1 MSTPNDSPRYPKPEA
16 VLRIPEY
23 GHAIIEASA
32 GTGKTHTIEHLVVD
46 LITRGI
52 GIDEILVVTFTER
65 ATAELT
71 RRIRSK
77 ITELLALE
85 KTATTLSPENCWV
98 LDDPTRERLETART
112 DFDRASIATIHGF
125 CHSILMENAFLNGSL
140 FEPRHIDDRK
150 VFSRAFKDVLR
161 TELARRE
168 ELLPYLHA
176 WLEVRQS
183 NVHVL
188 EELLYEASRQRA
200 PVVPGFDA
208 TGLSNIAS
216 RFETTRMSSTEL
228 VARGVRRGSIAKVLR
243 NLDGVYD
250 ALANYRRTN
259 NLAVLVAELDEVELR
274 YLDAQLGDFDELAAA
289 APALSATVVV
299 QFLPLVLERLA
310 RMKREEGHFDFDDM
324 LSRVDESLDGP
335 RGAELTRMLQA
346 RYRSVLIDEFQDTD
360 EIQWSIFR
368 KLFFV
373 DGAKTPLRLV
383 GDPKQAIYG
392 FRGADVHVYL
402 EARSALV
409 ARSAMVPLVENFRS
423 TPALIDALNLVFDQ
437 KAEPPFFTGNIR
449 YDRPLRAAR
458 DDYRLIGADGGPA
471 FPLMLVRSP
480 DRLTLAAYI
489 AREIEALTTDEKKK
503 LRFGAEGDER
513 PLGAEDIF
521 VLTRTSREA
530 SEIGEALDARRVPY
544 ASYKQEGLFQSRE
557 AEEIRT
563 LLAAVA
569 EPRDRSKRLR
579 AWMTRFFGLSLRD
592 LEQCRNV
599 RSDHPLMSRLIGW
612 KELADAKDYDR
623 LFSRILEDSG
633 VLERELF
640 SGRGE
645 RALVNYTHIFDRI
658 LEHVHASGAS
668 LPELIRTLSSF
679 IEGDGLTP
687 GSDGNVMR
695 LESDGTVHV
704 MTIHMAKG
712 LEAGIVFVYGFS
724 SGRSRG
730 IASYY
735 ERTEKRAYVGKLADA
750 PDDVRDAIERERGEE
765 DQRLFYVALTR
776 AKARLYLPLMAD
788 DGAGR
793 GLGCYARVNR
803 RLHELLGVFKVDEAQ
818 PDERVP
824 EGEDV
829 RLGDWKPPAEML
841 EVQDNRAAFDALGD
855 RHRGLVVTSYSR
867 LKTFRGGYRAPLE
880 EPADVLEPIQPIQP
894 IQPVQP
900 VQHVQPVLPGGSA
913 TGIFLHDVL
922 ENVDFRVLRLDPSL
936 ETWRARGDI
945 KALFRRAMRRN
956 GIESRFLAEA
966 QRIVHTT
973 LISPVALGPHHL
985 GGGFASL
992 ETEMREVEFV
1002 YPYPETDGKLRRGY
1016 AKGFIDFVFEV
1027 AGMTYFCDWKSDV
1040 LPSWHED
1047 ALNEHV
1053 RRNYTLQAK
1062 LYALALVKMLGI
1074 ADEKDYRARVG
1085 GLVYCFVRGM
1095 PAGGIYF
1102 EQPSWTTVSM
1112 WTDELIR
1119 EERL

>member
-1 MSTPNDSPRYPKPEA
+1 MSAPRDFVRYPKPEA
-16 VLRIPEY
+16 VIRIPEY

-46 LITRGI
+46 FITRGI

-65 ATAELT
+65 ATSELS

-77 ITELLALE
+77 LSELLALE
-85 KTATTLSPENCWV
+85 KTTTTLSPENCWV
-98 LDDPTRERLETART
+98 LDDTTRERLETARIE
-112 DFDRASIATIHGF
+112 FDRASITTIHGF
-125 CHSILMENAFLNGSL
+125 CHSILIENAFLNGSL
-140 FEPRHIDDRK
+140 FDERHIDERE
-150 VFSRAFKDVLR
+150 VFSRAFTDVLR
-161 TELARRE
+161 AALALRE

-176 WLEVRQS
+176 WLEVRHS
-183 NVHVL
+183 SVHAL
-188 EELLYEASRQRA
+188 EELLYDCSRQRA
-200 PVVPGFDA
+200 PVVPGFDV
-208 TGLSNIAS
+208 TRLQDIAS
-216 RFETTRMSSTEL
+216 GFKTITMSSPEL

-243 NLDGVYD
+243 NLEGVND
-250 ALANYRRTN
+250 AIANYRRTN

-274 YLDAQLGDFDELAAA
+274 YLDAQLDGDFGELAGA
-289 APALSATVVV
+289 APALSAAVAVL
-299 QFLPLVLERLA
+299 FLPLVLDRLS
-310 RMKREEGHFDFDDM
+310 RMKREEGYFDFDDM

-335 RGAELTRMLQA
+335 RGAELTRMLRA

-373 DGAKTPLRLV
+373 DGAKTPLTLV

-402 EARSALV
+402 EARSALL

-458 DDYRLIGADGGPA
+458 ENFRLIGAGGEPA
-471 FPLMLVRSP
+471 FPLVLVRSQ
-480 DRLTLAAYI
+480 DKSSVAAYI
-489 AREIEALTTDEKKK
+489 AREIEALTTDAKRK

-513 PLGAEDIF
+513 TLGAEDIF
-521 VLTRTSREA
+521 VLTRTSREGSA
-530 SEIGEALDARRVPY
+530 IGQALDARGVSY
-544 ASYKQEGLFQSRE
+544 AFYKQEGLFQSRE

-569 EPRDRSKRLR
+569 EIRDRSKRLR
-579 AWMTRFFGLSLRD
+579 AWMTRFFDLSLRD

-599 RSDHPLMSRLIGW
+599 RSDHPLMRRLIGW
-612 KELADAKDYDR
+612 KELADAKDFDR

-645 RALVNYTHIFDRI
+645 RAFVNYAHIFDTL
-658 LEHVHASGAS
+658 LEQVHASGAS
-668 LPELIRTLSSF
+668 LPELVRTLSSF
-679 IEGDGLTP
+679 MDGDGLTP
-687 GSDGNVMR
+687 ASDGNVMR
-695 LESDGTVHV
+695 LESDRTVHV
-704 MTIHMAKG
+704 MSIHMAKG

-724 SGRSRG
+724 NGRSRG
-730 IASYY
+730 VTSYY
-735 ERTEKRAYVGKLADA
+735 EGTQRRVYVGKIADA
-750 PDDVRDAIERERGEE
+750 TDDVRDAIEREQSEE
-765 DQRLFYVALTR
+765 NQRLFYVALTR
-776 AKARLYLPLMAD
+776 AKARLYLPLMPE
-788 DGAGR
+788 DGTGR
-793 GLGCYARVNR
+793 GLGCYAHVNR
-803 RLHELLGVFKVDEAQ
+803 RLHELLGVFAIDEAQ
-818 PDERVP
+818 PEERAA
-824 EGEDV
+824 EGDDV

-841 EVQDNRAAFDALGD
+841 QLPDNAPVFKTLRD

-867 LKTFRGGYRAPLE
+867 LKMLRGGYRAPLV
-880 EPADVLEPIQPIQP
+880 EPADILEPL
-894 IQPVQP
+894 
-900 VQHVQPVLPGGSA
+900 LPGGSA

-936 ETWRARGDI
+936 EAWRTRGDV

-956 GIESRFLAEA
+956 GIEPRFLGEAE
-966 QRIVHTT
+966 RIVHTALT
-973 LISPVALGPHHL
+973 SPVTLGPHHL
-985 GGGFASL
+985 GGGFASI
-992 ETEMREVEFV
+992 EIEMREVAFV
-1002 YPYPETDGKLRRGY
+1002 YPYPEADGKLRRGY
-1016 AKGFIDFVFEV
+1016 AKGFVDFVFEV

-1040 LPSWHED
+1040 LPTWDED

-1062 LYALALVKMLGI
+1062 LYTLALIKMLGI
-1074 ADEKDYRARVG
+1074 ANEKDYAARFG

-1095 PAGGIYF
+1095 PSGGIYF
-1102 EQPSWTTVSM
+1102 EQPSWTTVST
-1112 WTDELIR
+1112 WTDELVR

>member
-1 MSTPNDSPRYPKPEA
+1 MSTPRDFPRYPKPEA
-16 VLRIPEY
+16 VIRIPEY

-46 LITRGI
+46 LITRGTS
-52 GIDEILVVTFTER
+52 IDEILVVTFTER
-65 ATAELT
+65 ATAELK

-77 ITELLALE
+77 ISELLALE
-85 KTATTLSPENCWV
+85 YTTTTLSPENCWV
-98 LDDPTRERLETART
+98 LDDTTRERLETARVE
-112 DFDRASIATIHGF
+112 FDRASIATIHGF

-140 FEPRHIDDRK
+140 FDERHIDEREA
-150 VFSRAFKDVLR
+150 FSRAFKDVLR

-168 ELLPYLHA
+168 ELLPYLRA

-183 NVHVL
+183 SVHTL
-188 EELLYEASRQRA
+188 EELLYESSRQRA
-200 PVVPGFDA
+200 PVIPGFDA
-208 TGLSNIAS
+208 THLGNVAS
-216 RFETTRMSSTEL
+216 SFKTTRMSSAEL
-228 VARGVRRGSIAKVLR
+228 VDRGVRRGSIEKVLR
-243 NLDGVYD
+243 NLEGVHD
-250 ALANYRRTN
+250 ALANYRRAHN
-259 NLAVLVAELDEVELR
+259 VAVLVAELDDVELR
-274 YLDAQLGDFDELAAA
+274 YLDAQLGGAAELAELAVA
-289 APALSATVVV
+289 APSLSRAVVV
-299 QFLPLVLERLA
+299 QFLPLVMDRLA

-335 RGAELTRMLQA
+335 RGAELTRMLRA

-373 DGAKTPLRLV
+373 DGAKTPLRLI

-458 DDYRLIGADGGPA
+458 PELRLVGADGEPA
-471 FPLMLVRSP
+471 FPLVLVKSE
-480 DRLTLAAYI
+480 DKKTLAAHI
-489 AREIEALTTDEKKK
+489 AREIEALTSNEKKR

-521 VLTRTSREA
+521 VLTRTGREA

-544 ASYKQEGLFQSRE
+544 AFYKQEGLFQSRE
-557 AEEIRT
+557 ADEIRT
-563 LLAAVA
+563 LLVA
-569 EPRDRSKRLR
+569 IADLPDRSKRLR
-579 AWMTRFFGLSLRD
+579 AWMTRFFGLSLRA

-599 RSDHPLMSRLIGW
+599 PSDHPLMRRLIEW
-612 KELADAKDYDR
+612 KELADAKDYER
-623 LFSRILEDSG
+623 LFVRILDDSG

-645 RALVNYTHIFDRI
+645 RTLVNYSHIFDAI
-658 LEHVHASGAS
+658 LEQAHASGAS
-668 LPELIRTLSSF
+668 LPELIRTLSNF
-679 IEGDGLTP
+679 IDGAGAGDGLTP

-695 LESDGTVHV
+695 LEADGTVHV

-730 IASYY
+730 VTSYY
-735 ERTEKRAYVGKLADA
+735 ERAEKRAYVGKLADA
-750 PDDVRDAIERERGEE
+750 PDAVRDAIERERREE

-776 AKARLYLPLMAD
+776 AKARLYLPLMPD
-788 DGAGR
+788 DEAGR

-803 RLHELLGVFKVDEAQ
+803 RLHELLGVFKIDEAQ

-824 EGEDV
+824 EGDDV
-829 RLGDWKPPAEML
+829 QLVDWNPPAEML
-841 EVQDNRAAFDALGD
+841 QVQDNAPVFDALRD
-855 RHRGLVVTSYSR
+855 RHRGFVVTSYSR
-867 LKTFRGGYRAPLE
+867 LKTFQGGYRAPLE
-880 EPADVLEPIQPIQP
+880 EPADILEPS
-894 IQPVQP
+894 
-900 VQHVQPVLPGGSA
+900 LPGGSA

-922 ENVDFRVLRLDPSL
+922 ENVDFRALRLDPSL

-945 KALFRRAMRRN
+945 KALFRRAMRVN

-966 QRIVHTT
+966 ERIVHTALT
-973 LISPVALGPHHL
+973 SPVTLGPHHL

-1002 YPYPETDGKLRRGY
+1002 YPYPEADGKLRRGY
-1016 AKGFIDFVFEV
+1016 AKGFVDFVFEV

-1040 LPSWHED
+1040 LPTWHED
-1047 ALNEHV
+1047 ALREHV

-1062 LYALALVKMLGI
+1062 LYTLALIKMLGV
-1074 ADEKDYRARVG
+1074 ANEKDYSARFG

-1095 PAGGIYF
+1095 PAGGIYC
-1102 EQPSWTTVSM
+1102 EQPSWTRVST
-1112 WTDELIR
+1112 WTDELVR